1 MAVPNWQM
9 VVPTEEDWGDYR
21 RDLDQEWAHRQF
33 AGRTNAEMLP
43 EFDRNVLERA
53 EDLHWMPAIPFRYY
67 MLGFRDYILAGEFA
81 ESFASDAASCFLR
94 LVQVLLET
102 EPTKI
107 APIMPELLPTLRY
120 VGGNQALFDAE
131 EEIYGSFREVLARI
145 ESLSASSGKRSKNS
159 GGPSSGGAK
168 DSSPRRRPLA
178 KAANRRKPRNWA

>member
-81 ESFASDAASCFLR
+81 ESFASYAGSCFL
-94 LVQVLLET
+94 LLFPGLIGKKT
-102 EPTKI
+102 TKNT
-107 APIMPELLPTLRY
+107 PPHTPLL
-120 VGGNQALFDAE
+120 
-131 EEIYGSFREVLARI
+131 
-145 ESLSASSGKRSKNS
+145 
-159 GGPSSGGAK
+159 
-168 DSSPRRRPLA
+168 
-178 KAANRRKPRNWA
+178 